1 MSFLFL
7 NHDVLSW
14 SNFICGLSML
24 EAIISFLLHG
34 LNAVNFIVMECVLV
48 TLSEFVI
55 SLFIC
60 WLSQTVEL
68 C

>member
-1 MSFLFL
+1 
-7 NHDVLSW
+7 
-14 SNFICGLSML
+14 ML